1 MSLAQLV
8 FMPRS
13 ETQRASIARPSWG
26 RPTPF
31 GSAARVEALIRSLP
45 ARDPANP
52 PAQAELHAGAAVRKQ
67 AELSADAP
75 AAKRPR
81 GDAERSARKR
91 SRSPRA
97 SDAEASPP
105 AKAHSVAERM
115 ELS

>member
-1 MSLAQLV
+1 MAQLV

-13 ETQRASIARPSWG
+13 ETQRASTARPEWG
-26 RPTPF
+26 RPTAF

-45 ARDPANP
+45 PKP
-52 PAQAELHAGAAVRKQ
+52 PAQAEPPANAAVRKQ

-81 GDAERSARKR
+81 GEAERGALKR
-91 SRSPRA
+91 SREPRA
-97 SDAEASPP
+97 NDAEESPP
-105 AKAHSVAERM
+105 AKAHSVAEHM